1 MNQYPLWKYLLIFG
15 MLALGLVY
23 ALPNLYGESPAVQV
37 MPLRTHLKADAALLK
52 RVEDALAFAQINP
65 EVLTLDATSIKARFT
80 DIDTQG
86 KAKDIL
92 QAKLGEDYMVAL
104 NLQPR
109 SPQWLVKINALP
121 MYLGL
126 DLRGGVHFLLQ
137 VDMKS
142 VLDKALETATSDFRA
157 ALREQNIPYA
167 GVSREGNIL
176 SIRFRDDA
184 TRSKGMSEL
193 KQRFGGMDFN
203 DSDTS
208 SDFRLS
214 AVLKPQEEQAIQ
226 KAAVQQNL
234 TTLRNRVNELGV
246 AEPVIQQQGVDRIVV
261 QLPGMQDTS
270 RAEGILGRTA
280 TLQVRMV
287 EAHLN
292 SDPQVRD
299 YNPEKIEAAKNGM
312 VPAGTELLYSRRDG
326 REEPLLLSKQV
337 VFTGENLTGADASID
352 SESSGSVVSVKLDAK
367 GGIAMKNASREGIKR
382 RMAVVLVEKGVAEVL
397 TAPTIQSE
405 LSNRFQITGMRNTEE
420 ANDLALLMRAGAL
433 AAPME
438 IVEKRTVGPSLGAD
452 NIKRGFDS
460 TKIGFI
466 AISIFMIVYYLMF
479 GGISVL
485 ALGANLLLLVALLSM
500 LQATLT
506 LPGMAA
512 IALTLGM
519 AIDSNVLINERIRE
533 ELRNGVPPQ
542 TAISVGYDNAFA
554 TILDSNITT
563 LIAGIA
569 LFMFGSGPVRGFAVV
584 LCLGIMTSM
593 FSSVLVSRAL
603 VNLIYG
609 RKVRLHKVSIG

>member
-1 MNQYPLWKYLLIFG
+1 MNHYPLWKYLLIFG
-15 MLALGLVY
+15 TLVVGLVY
-23 ALPNLYGESPAVQV
+23 ALPNLYGESPAVQI
-37 MPLRTHLKADAALLK
+37 MPLRSHLKADGALLQ
-52 RVEDALAFAQINP
+52 RVEDALKAAQLST
-65 EVLTLDATSIKARFT
+65 EVLALDASSIKARFS

-86 KAKDIL
+86 RAKDIL
-92 QAKLGEDYMVAL
+92 QAKLGEDYIVAL

-142 VLDKALETATSDFRA
+142 VLDKALDTAVSDFRA
-157 ALREQNIPYA
+157 TLREKNIPYA
-167 GVSREGNIL
+167 GVSREGNSL
-176 SIRFRDDA
+176 SIKFRDA
-184 TRSKGMSEL
+184 ENRSKGLSEL
-193 KQRFGGMDFN
+193 KQNFSGMEYN
-203 DSDTS
+203 DSDRS
-208 SDFRLS
+208 SDFRLT
-214 AVLKPQEEQAIQ
+214 ATLKPQQEQSIQ
-226 KAAVQQNL
+226 QAAVQQNL

-246 AEPVIQQQGVDRIVV
+246 AEPVIQQQGADRIVV
-261 QLPGMQDTS
+261 QLPGMQDTI

-287 EAHLN
+287 EAHQN
-292 SDPQVRD
+292 PDSRD
-299 YNPEKIEAAKNGM
+299 YSPEKIEAAMKGM
-312 VPAGTELLYSRRDG
+312 IPAGTELLYSRRDG
-326 REEPLLLSKQV
+326 REEALLLSKQV

-352 SESSGSVVSVKLDAK
+352 QQGAGSVVSVKLDAK

-382 RMAVVLVEKGVAEVL
+382 RMAVVLIEKGKAEVL

-405 LSNRFQITGMRNTEE
+405 LSNRFQITGMRSTEE

-438 IVEKRTVGPSLGAD
+438 IIEKRTVGPSLGAD

-466 AISIFMIVYYLMF
+466 AISIFMIVYYLAF

-533 ELRNGVPPQ
+533 ELRNGMPPQ
-542 TAISVGYDNAFA
+542 TAIHVGYDNAFS

-563 LIAGIA
+563 LIAGGF
-569 LFMFGSGPVRGFAVV
+569 LFMLGSGPIRGFAVV

-593 FSSVLVSRAL
+593 FSSVMVSRAL
-603 VNLIYG
+603 VNLTYG
-609 RKVRLHKVSIG
+609 RKARLSKVSIG

>member
-1 MNQYPLWKYLLIFG
+1 MNQYPLWKYLLIFVI
-15 MLALGLVY
+15 LVTGLVY
-23 ALPNLYGESPAVQV
+23 TLPNFYGESPAVQV
-37 MPLRTHLKADAALLK
+37 LPLRAHLKSDVALLQ
-52 RVEDALAFAQINP
+52 RVED
-65 EVLTLDATSIKARFT
+65 VLKSAKIVPDNIVQDASSVKARFK

-92 QAKLGEDYMVAL
+92 QSQLGEDYMVAL

-109 SPQWLVKINALP
+109 SPQWLAKLNALP

-126 DLRGGVHFLLQ
+126 DLRGGVHFMLQ
-137 VDMKS
+137 IDMKS
-142 VLDKALETATSDFRA
+142 VFDKALETATSDFRA
-157 ALREQNIPYA
+157 TLREQNIPYS
-167 GVSREGNIL
+167 GVTREGNSL
-176 SIRFRDDA
+176 SVRFRDAA
-184 TRSKGMSEL
+184 TRSKGMDEL
-193 KQRFGGMDFN
+193 KQRFPGMEFN
-203 DSDTS
+203 DSDSS
-208 SDFRLS
+208 SDFRLL
-214 AVLKPQEEQAIQ
+214 ATITPQEEKVIE
-226 KAAVQQNL
+226 KAALQQNL

-246 AEPVIQQQGVDRIVV
+246 AEPVIQQQGSDRIVV
-261 QLPGMQDTS
+261 QLPGMQDTT
-270 RAEGILGRTA
+270 RAEAILGRTA

-292 SDPQVRD
+292 SEVRD
-299 YNPEKIEAAKNGM
+299 YNPEKIQAAKNG
-312 VPAGTELLYSRRDG
+312 VIPPGTELLYSRRDD

-352 SESSGSVVSVKLDAK
+352 SQSSGSVVNVKLDAK

-382 RMAVVLVEKGVAEVL
+382 RMAVVLIEKGKAEVL

-405 LSNRFQITGMRNTEE
+405 LSNRFQITGMRSTQE

-438 IVEKRTVGPSLGAD
+438 IIEKRTVGPSLGAD
-452 NIKRGFDS
+452 NIARGFHS
-460 TKIGFI
+460 TQIGFI

-542 TAISVGYDNAFA
+542 TAISVGYSHAFA

-569 LFMFGSGPVRGFAVV
+569 LFMFGSGAIRGFAVV

-593 FSSVLVSRAL
+593 FSSVLVSRAI

-609 RKVRLHKVSIG
+609 RKARLAKVSIG

>member
-1 MNQYPLWKYLLIFG
+1 MNHYPLWKYLLIFG
-15 MLALGLVY
+15 TLVLGLVY

-37 MPLRTHLKADAALLK
+37 MPVRTHLKADAALLK
-52 RVEDALAFAQINP
+52 RVEEALASAQISA
-65 EVLTLDATSIKARFT
+65 EVLALDATSVKARFS

-86 KAKDIL
+86 KAKDVL
-92 QAKLGEDYMVAL
+92 QAKLGEEYMVAL
-104 NLQPR
+104 NLLPR

-167 GVSREGNIL
+167 GVTREGNML
-176 SIRFRDDA
+176 SIRFRDADN
-184 TRSKGMSEL
+184 RNKGMSEL
-193 KQRFGGMDFN
+193 KQRFGGMEFN

-208 SDFRLS
+208 SDFRLT
-214 AVLKPQEEQAIQ
+214 ATLKPQEEQAIQ

-246 AEPVIQQQGVDRIVV
+246 AEPVIQQQGADRIVV
-261 QLPGMQDTS
+261 QLPGMQDTT

-292 SDPQVRD
+292 SDSRD
-299 YNPEKIEAAKNGM
+299 YSPEKIEAARNGM

-352 SESSGSVVSVKLDAK
+352 SENSGSVVSVKLDAK

-438 IVEKRTVGPSLGAD
+438 IIEKRTVGPSLGAD
-452 NIKRGFDS
+452 NIARGFDS

-466 AISIFMIVYYLMF
+466 AVSVFMIVYYLIF
-479 GGISVL
+479 GGISVF

-506 LPGMAA
+506 LPGMAG

-569 LFMFGSGPVRGFAVV
+569 LFMFGSGPIRGFAVV
-584 LCLGIMTSM
+584 LCLGIVTSM

-609 RKVRLHKVSIG
+609 RKVRLNKVSIG

>member
-1 MNQYPLWKYLLIFG
+1 MNHYPLWKYLLIFG
-15 MLALGLVY
+15 TLAMGLVY
-23 ALPNLYGESPAVQV
+23 ALPNFYGESPAVQV
-37 MPLRTHLKADAALLK
+37 MPLRTQLKADGALLK
-52 RVEDALAFAQINP
+52 RVEDALKAAKITP
-65 EVLTLDATSIKARFT
+65 EVLTLDATSIKARFA

-86 KAKDIL
+86 RAKDIL
-92 QAKLGEDYMVAL
+92 QTQLGEDYVVAL

-126 DLRGGVHFLLQ
+126 DLRGGVHFMLQ

-157 ALREQNIPYA
+157 TLREQNVPYA
-167 GVSREGNIL
+167 GVSREGNSL
-176 SIRFRDDA
+176 SVKFRDA
-184 TRSKGMSEL
+184 ETRSKGLSEL
-193 KQRFGGMDFN
+193 KQHYNGMEFN
-203 DSDTS
+203 DSDNS
-208 SDFRLS
+208 SDFRLT
-214 AVLKPQEEQAIQ
+214 AALKPQEEQSIQ

-246 AEPVIQQQGVDRIVV
+246 AEPVIQQQGFDRIVV
-261 QLPGMQDTS
+261 QLPGMQDTT
-270 RAEGILGRTA
+270 RAEAILGRTA

-292 SDPQVRD
+292 ADSRD
-299 YNPEKIEAAKNGM
+299 YSPEKIEAAKRG
-312 VPAGTELLYSRRDG
+312 VIPAGTELLYSSREG
-326 REEPLLLSKQV
+326 REPEPLLLSKQV

-352 SESSGSVVSVKLDAK
+352 QQGSGSVVSVKLDAK

-382 RMAVVLVEKGVAEVL
+382 RMAVVLIEKGKAEVL

-438 IVEKRTVGPSLGAD
+438 IIEKRTVGPSLGAD
-452 NIKRGFDS
+452 NIARGFHS
-460 TKIGFI
+460 TQIGFV

-479 GGISVL
+479 GGISVF

-506 LPGMAA
+506 LPGMAG

-542 TAISVGYDNAFA
+542 TAIHVGYQHAFS

-569 LFMFGSGPVRGFAVV
+569 LFMFGSGPIRGFAVV

-593 FSSVLVSRAL
+593 FSSVLVSRAM

-609 RKVRLHKVSIG
+609 RKARLSKVSIG

>member
-1 MNQYPLWKYLLIFG
+1 MNHYPLWKYLLIFG
-15 MLALGLVY
+15 TLVLGLVY

-37 MPLRTHLKADAALLK
+37 MPVRTHLKADAALLK
-52 RVEDALAFAQINP
+52 RVEEALATAQISA
-65 EVLTLDATSIKARFT
+65 EVLALDATSVKARFS

-86 KAKDIL
+86 KAKDVL

-104 NLQPR
+104 NLLPR

-167 GVSREGNIL
+167 GVTREGNML
-176 SIRFRDDA
+176 SIRFRDADN
-184 TRSKGMSEL
+184 RSKGMSEL
-193 KQRFGGMDFN
+193 KQRFGGMEFN

-208 SDFRLS
+208 SDFRLT
-214 AVLKPQEEQAIQ
+214 ATLKPQEEQAIQ

-246 AEPVIQQQGVDRIVV
+246 AEPVIQQQGADRIVV
-261 QLPGMQDTS
+261 QLPGMQDTT

-292 SDPQVRD
+292 SDSRD
-299 YNPEKIEAAKNGM
+299 YSPEKIEAARNGM

-326 REEPLLLSKQV
+326 REEPLLLSRQV

-352 SESSGSVVSVKLDAK
+352 SENSGSVVSVKLDAK

-452 NIKRGFDS
+452 NIARGFDS

-466 AISIFMIVYYLMF
+466 AVSVFMIVYYLIF
-479 GGISVL
+479 GGISVF

-506 LPGMAA
+506 LPGMAG

-569 LFMFGSGPVRGFAVV
+569 LFMFGSGPIRGFAVV
-584 LCLGIMTSM
+584 LCLGIVTSM

-609 RKVRLHKVSIG
+609 RKARLSKVSIG

>member
-1 MNQYPLWKYLLIFG
+1 MNHYPLWKYLLIFG
-15 MLALGLVY
+15 TLVVGLVY
-23 ALPNLYGESPAVQV
+23 TLPNFYGESPAVQI
-37 MPLRTHLKADAALLK
+37 MPLRSHLKADGALLQ
-52 RVEDALAFAQINP
+52 RVEDALKAAQLST
-65 EVLTLDATSIKARFT
+65 EVLALDATSIKARFS

-86 KAKDIL
+86 RAKDIL
-92 QAKLGEDYMVAL
+92 QAQLGEDYMVAL

-142 VLDKALETATSDFRA
+142 VLDKALDTAVSDFRA
-157 ALREQNIPYA
+157 TLREKNIPYA
-167 GVSREGNIL
+167 GVGREGNSLNIK
-176 SIRFRDDA
+176 FRDA
-184 TRSKGMSEL
+184 ENRSKGLSEL
-193 KQRFGGMDFN
+193 KQSFAGMEYN
-203 DSDTS
+203 DSDRS
-208 SDFRLS
+208 GDFRLT
-214 AVLKPQEEQAIQ
+214 ATLKPQEEQSIQ

-246 AEPVIQQQGVDRIVV
+246 AEPVIQQQGADRIVV
-261 QLPGMQDTS
+261 QLPGMQDTI

-287 EAHLN
+287 EAHLS
-292 SDPQVRD
+292 SDSRD
-299 YNPEKIEAAKNGM
+299 YSPEKIEAARNGM

-352 SESSGSVVSVKLDAK
+352 QQGSGSVVSVKLDAK

-382 RMAVVLVEKGVAEVL
+382 RMAVVLIEKGKAEVL

-438 IVEKRTVGPSLGAD
+438 IIEKRTVGPSLGAD
-452 NIKRGFDS
+452 NIARGFHS
-460 TKIGFI
+460 TQIGFI
-466 AISIFMIVYYLMF
+466 AVAIFMIVYYMMF

-533 ELRNGVPPQ
+533 ELRNGMPPQ
-542 TAISVGYDNAFA
+542 TAIHAGYDSAFS

-563 LIAGIA
+563 LIAGGF
-569 LFMFGSGPVRGFAVV
+569 LFLLGSGPIRGFAVV
-584 LCLGIMTSM
+584 LCLGILTSM

-609 RKVRLHKVSIG
+609 RRARLSKVSIG

>member
-1 MNQYPLWKYLLIFG
+1 
-15 MLALGLVY
+15 
-23 ALPNLYGESPAVQV
+23 S
-37 MPLRTHLKADAALLK
+37 
-52 RVEDALAFAQINP
+52 
-65 EVLTLDATSIKARFT
+65 SIKVRLA
-80 DIDTQG
+80 DIDTQS
-86 KAKDIL
+86 KTKDVL
-92 QAKLGEDYMVAL
+92 QAQLGEDYMVAL

-109 SPQWLVKINALP
+109 SPQWLASMNALP

-137 VDMKS
+137 IDMKS
-142 VLDKALETATSDFRA
+142 VLDKTLDTSVSEFRA
-157 ALREQNIPYA
+157 TLREQNIPYA
-167 GVSREGNIL
+167 GVTREGNSL
-176 SIRFRDDA
+176 SVRFRDDA
-184 TRSKGMSEL
+184 TRGKGMAEL
-193 KQRFGGMDFN
+193 KQRFAGMEFN
-203 DSDTS
+203 DKDS
-208 SDFRLS
+208 SADFRLL
-214 AVLKPQEEQAIQ
+214 ATLKPQEEQVIQ
-226 KAAVQQNL
+226 KAALQQNL

-246 AEPVIQQQGVDRIVV
+246 AEPVIQQQGFDRIVV
-261 QLPGMQDTS
+261 QLPGMQDTT
-270 RAEGILGRTA
+270 RAEAILGRTA

-287 EAHLN
+287 EAHEN
-292 SDPQVRD
+292 PDSRD
-299 YNPEKIEAAKNGM
+299 YSPEKIQAAKNGM
-312 VPAGTELLYSRRDG
+312 IPAGTELLYSRRDG
-326 REEPLLLSKQV
+326 REEALLLSKQV

-352 SESSGSVVSVKLDAK
+352 QQNSGSVVSVKLDVK

-382 RMAVVLVEKGVAEVL
+382 RMAVVLIEKGKAEIL

-438 IVEKRTVGPSLGAD
+438 IIEKRTVGPSLGAD

-466 AISIFMIVYYLMF
+466 AVAIFMIIYYLVF

-506 LPGMAA
+506 LPGMAG

-542 TAISVGYDNAFA
+542 TAIHVGYDNAFA

-569 LFMFGSGPVRGFAVV
+569 LFMFGSGPIRGFAVV

-593 FSSVLVSRAL
+593 FSSVLVSRAM
-603 VNLIYG
+603 VNLVYG
-609 RKVRLHKVSIG
+609 RKVRLSKVLIG

>member
-1 MNQYPLWKYLLIFG
+1 MNHYPLWKYLLIFG
-15 MLALGLVY
+15 ALALGLVY

-37 MPLRTHLKADAALLK
+37 MPLRSHLKADGALLK
-52 RVEDALAFAQINP
+52 RVEDALKNAQIST
-65 EVLTLDATSIKARFT
+65 EVLALDATSIKARFS

-92 QAKLGEDYMVAL
+92 QAQLGEDYVVAL

-109 SPQWLVKINALP
+109 SPQWLAKMNALP

-126 DLRGGVHFLLQ
+126 DLRGGVHFMLQ

-142 VLDKALETATSDFRA
+142 VLDKALDTAISDFRA
-157 ALREQNIPYA
+157 TLREQNIPYS
-167 GVSREGNIL
+167 GVSREGNNL
-176 SIRFRDDA
+176 SIKFRDA
-184 TRSKGMSEL
+184 ETRGKGMSEL
-193 KQRFGGMDFN
+193 KQHFAGMEFN
-203 DSDTS
+203 DSDAGS
-208 SDFRLS
+208 EFRLL
-214 AVLKPQEEQAIQ
+214 ATLKPQEEQSIQ

-246 AEPVIQQQGVDRIVV
+246 AEPVIMQQGFDRIVV
-261 QLPGMQDTS
+261 QLPGMQDTT

-292 SDPQVRD
+292 ADSRD
-299 YNPEKIEAAKNGM
+299 YSPEKIEAARNGM

-326 REEPLLLSKQV
+326 REEPLLISRQV

-352 SESSGSVVSVKLDAK
+352 QQSSGSVVSVKLDAK

-382 RMAVVLVEKGVAEVL
+382 RMAVVLIEKGKAEVL

-438 IVEKRTVGPSLGAD
+438 IIEKRTVGPSLGAD
-452 NIKRGFDS
+452 NIARGFHS
-460 TKIGFI
+460 TQIGFI
-466 AISIFMIVYYLMF
+466 AIAIFMIVYYMMF

-506 LPGMAA
+506 LPGMAG

-542 TAISVGYDNAFA
+542 TAIHVGYDNAFA

-569 LFMFGSGPVRGFAVV
+569 LFMFGSGPIRGFAVV

-593 FSSVLVSRAL
+593 FSSVLVSRAM

-609 RKVRLHKVSIG
+609 RKARLNKVSIG

>member
-1 MNQYPLWKYLLIFG
+1 MNHYPLWKYLLIFG
-15 MLALGLVY
+15 MLVLGLVFS
-23 ALPNLYGESPAVQV
+23 LPNFYGESPAVQV

-52 RVEDALAFAQINP
+52 RVEDALASAQITA
-65 EVLTLDATSIKARFT
+65 EVLALDATSIKARFS

-92 QAKLGEDYMVAL
+92 QAKLGADYVVAL

-142 VLDKALETATSDFRA
+142 VLDKALETAISDFRST
-157 ALREQNIPYA
+157 LREQNTPYS
-167 GVSREGNIL
+167 GVSREGNSL
-176 SIRFRDDA
+176 SIRFRDA
-184 TRSKGMSEL
+184 ETRSKGMDEL
-193 KQRFGGMDFN
+193 KQRFGGMEYN
-203 DSDTS
+203 DSDSS
-208 SDFRLS
+208 SDFRLT
-214 AVLKPQEEQAIQ
+214 ATLKPQEEQVIQ

-246 AEPVIQQQGVDRIVV
+246 AEPVIMQQGFDRIVV
-261 QLPGMQDTS
+261 QLPGMQDTT

-292 SDPQVRD
+292 SDSRD

-352 SESSGSVVSVKLDAK
+352 AESSGSVVSVKLDTK

-438 IVEKRTVGPSLGAD
+438 IIEKRTVGPSLGAD

-479 GGISVL
+479 GGISVF

-542 TAISVGYDNAFA
+542 TAIHVGYDHAFA

-569 LFMFGSGPVRGFAVV
+569 LFMFGSGPIRGFAVV

-609 RKVRLHKVSIG
+609 RKARLSKVSIG

>member
-1 MNQYPLWKYLLIFG
+1 MNHYPLWKYLLVFG
-15 MLALGLVY
+15 AILMGMVY

-37 MPLRTHLKADAALLK
+37 VPSRATLKADAALLK
-52 RVEDALAFAQINP
+52 RVEDALKTAKIDT
-65 EVLTLDATSIKARFT
+65 EVMALDVTSIKVRFA

-92 QAKLGEDYMVAL
+92 QAQLGEDYAVSL

-109 SPQWLVKINALP
+109 SPQWLTSLKALP

-126 DLRGGVHFLLQ
+126 DLRGGVHFMLQ

-142 VLDKALETATSDFRA
+142 VLDKALETAVSDFRLT
-157 ALREQNIPYA
+157 LREKNIAYS
-167 GVSREGNIL
+167 GVSREGNSL
-176 SIRFRDDA
+176 TIRFRDEA
-184 TRSKGMSEL
+184 TRSKGMAEL
-193 KQRFGGMDFN
+193 QSRFKGVEFN
-203 DSDTS
+203 DSDKGS
-208 SDFRLS
+208 EFRLT
-214 AVLKPQEEQAIQ
+214 AIFTPKEVQVLQQA
-226 KAAVQQNL
+226 ALQQNL

-246 AEPVIQQQGVDRIVV
+246 AEPVIQQQGADRIVV
-261 QLPGMQDTS
+261 QLPGMQDTTQ
-270 RAEGILGRTA
+270 AERVLGRTA
-280 TLQVRMV
+280 TLQIRMV
-287 EAHLN
+287 EAHT
-292 SDPQVRD
+292 SQESRD
-299 YNPEKIEAAKNGM
+299 FNPEKIEAAKKGI
-312 VPAGTELLYSRRDG
+312 VPAGTELLYSNRDG
-326 REEPLLLSKQV
+326 REPEALLISRQV

-352 SESSGSVVSVKLDAK
+352 QQNSGSVVSVKLDAK

-382 RMAVVLVEKGVAEVL
+382 RMAVILIDKGRPEVL

-420 ANDLALLMRAGAL
+420 ANELALLMRAGAL

-438 IVEKRTVGPSLGAD
+438 IIEKRTVGPSLGAE

-466 AISIFMIVYYLMF
+466 AISIFMIVYYRMF
-479 GGISVL
+479 GGFSVL

-542 TAISVGYDNAFA
+542 TAIHVGYKNAFA
-554 TILDSNITT
+554 TIVDSNITT

-569 LFMFGSGPVRGFAVV
+569 LFIFGTGPIRGFAVV

-593 FSSVLVSRAL
+593 FSSVVISRAL
-603 VNLIYG
+603 VNLFYG
-609 RKVRLHKVSIG
+609 RKARLNNVSIG

>member
-1 MNQYPLWKYLLIFG
+1 MNHYPLWKYLLIFG
-15 MLALGLVY
+15 LLAVGLVY
-23 ALPNLYGESPAVQV
+23 TLPNFYGESPAVQV
-37 MPLRTHLKADAALLK
+37 MPLRSHLKADPALLK
-52 RVEDALAFAQINP
+52 RVEEVLNAAQIKAD
-65 EVLTLDATSIKARFT
+65 VLTLDASSIKARFA
-80 DIDTQG
+80 DVDAQG
-86 KAKDIL
+86 KAKDVL
-92 QAKLGEDYMVAL
+92 QTKLGEDYMVAL
-104 NLQPR
+104 NLLPL
-109 SPQWLVKINALP
+109 SPQWLGKLNALP

-126 DLRGGVHFLLQ
+126 DLRGGVHFMLQ
-137 VDMKS
+137 VDMKH
-142 VLDKALETATSDFRA
+142 VLDKSLETAISDFRA
-157 ALREQNIPYA
+157 TLREQNVPYS
-167 GVSREGNIL
+167 GVTREGNSL
-176 SIRFRDDA
+176 SIRFRDAA
-184 TRSKGMSEL
+184 TRGKGLEEL
-193 KQRFGGMDFN
+193 KSRFGGMDFN
-203 DSDTS
+203 DSDS
-208 SDFRLS
+208 SSEFRLV
-214 AVLKPQEEQAIQ
+214 ATIKPQEELVIQ

-261 QLPGMQDTS
+261 QLPGMQDTK

-287 EAHLN
+287 DAHLQ
-292 SDPQVRD
+292 SEARD
-299 YNPEKIEAAKNGM
+299 YSPEKIEAAKNGII
-312 VPAGTELLYSRRDG
+312 PAGTELFYARRDG

-352 SESSGSVVSVKLDAK
+352 QQNSGSVVSVKLDAK
-367 GGIAMKNASREGIKR
+367 GGIAMKNATREGVKR
-382 RMAVVLVEKGVAEVL
+382 RMAVVLIEKGVAEIL

-466 AISIFMIVYYLMF
+466 AISIFMIVYYLIF

-485 ALGANLLLLVALLSM
+485 ALAANLLLLVALLSM

-506 LPGMAA
+506 LPGMAG

-542 TAISVGYDNAFA
+542 TAISVGYEHAFS

-563 LIAGIA
+563 LIVGAF
-569 LFMFGSGPVRGFAVV
+569 LFMFGTGPIRGFAVV

-593 FSSVLVSRAL
+593 FSSVLVSRAI
-603 VNLIYG
+603 VNLTYG
-609 RKVRLHKVSIG
+609 RKARLSKVSIG

>member
-1 MNQYPLWKYLLIFG
+1 MNHYPLWKYLLIAG
-15 MLALGLVY
+15 TLILGLVY
-23 ALPNLYGESPAVQV
+23 ALPNFYGEAPAVQV
-37 MPLRTHLKADAALLK
+37 MPLRTQLKVDAALLQ
-52 RVEDALAFAQINP
+52 RVDDALKGAQITP
-65 EVLTLDATSIKARFT
+65 EILSMDSGSIKARFK

-92 QAKLGEDYMVAL
+92 QAQLGEDYVVAL

-109 SPQWLVKINALP
+109 SPQWLLKMNALP

-126 DLRGGVHFLLQ
+126 DLRGGVHFMLQ
-137 VDMKS
+137 VDMKH
-142 VLDKALETATSDFRA
+142 VLDKALDTAVSDYRLT
-157 ALREQNIPYA
+157 LREQNIPYS
-167 GVSREGNIL
+167 GVSRDSTSL
-176 SIRFRDDA
+176 TVKFRDA
-184 TRSKGMSEL
+184 ETRSKGMNEL
-193 KQRFGGMDFN
+193 KSHFGGMDFN
-203 DSDTS
+203 DSDSS
-208 SDFRLS
+208 SDFKLL
-214 AVLKPQEEQAIQ
+214 VTFKPQEELAIQ

-246 AEPVIQQQGVDRIVV
+246 AEPVIQQQGADRIVV
-261 QLPGMQDTS
+261 QLPGMQDTT
-270 RAEGILGRTA
+270 RAEAILGRTA

-292 SDPQVRD
+292 AEACD
-299 YNPEKIEAAKNGM
+299 YNPEKIEAAKRGLI
-312 VPAGTELLYSRRDG
+312 PAGTELLYSRRDG

-352 SESSGSVVSVKLDAK
+352 PQNSGSVVSVKLDSK
-367 GGIAMKNASREGIKR
+367 GGIAMKNATREGVKR
-382 RMAVVLVEKGVAEVL
+382 RMAVVLIEKGVAEIL

-405 LSNRFQITGMRNTEE
+405 LSNRFQITGMRSTEE

-438 IVEKRTVGPSLGAD
+438 IVEKRTVGPSLGAE
-452 NIKRGFDS
+452 NIARGFHS
-460 TKIGFI
+460 TQIGFTAI
-466 AISIFMIVYYLMF
+466 AIFMIVYYMMF

-485 ALGANLLLLVALLSM
+485 ALGANLLLLVAMLSM

-506 LPGMAA
+506 LPGMAG

-542 TAISVGYDNAFA
+542 TAISVGYEHAFS

-563 LIAGIA
+563 LIAGA
-569 LFMFGSGPVRGFAVV
+569 FLFMFGTGPIRGFAVV
-584 LCLGIMTSM
+584 LCLGILTSM

-609 RKVRLHKVSIG
+609 RKVRLNKVSIG

>member
-1 MNQYPLWKYLLIFG
+1 MNHYPLWKYLLIFG
-15 MLALGLVY
+15 AILIGMVY
-23 ALPNLYGESPAVQV
+23 TLPNFYGESPAVQV
-37 MPLRTHLKADAALLK
+37 MPARPTLKADGALLK
-52 RVEDALAFAQINP
+52 RVEEALKTAKIETELMA
-65 EVLTLDATSIKARFT
+65 LDAGSIKVRFS

-92 QAKLGEDYMVAL
+92 QAQLGEDYAVSL
-104 NLQPR
+104 NLHPR
-109 SPQWLVKINALP
+109 SPQWLSKLNALP

-126 DLRGGVHFLLQ
+126 DLRGGVHFMLQ

-142 VLDKALETATSDFRA
+142 VLDKAVETAISDFRLT
-157 ALREQNIPYA
+157 LREKNIPYS
-167 GVSREGNIL
+167 GVSREGNSL
-176 SIRFRDDA
+176 NIRFRDEA

-193 KQRFGGMDFN
+193 QLSFRGMEFN
-203 DSDTS
+203 DSDKS
-208 SDFRLS
+208 SDFRLT
-214 AVLKPQEEQAIQ
+214 AVFKLQEIQVLQ
-226 KAAVQQNL
+226 KAALQQNL

-246 AEPVIQQQGVDRIVV
+246 AEPVIQQQGADRIVV
-261 QLPGMQDTS
+261 QLPGMQDTTQ
-270 RAEGILGRTA
+270 AERVLGRTA
-280 TLQVRMV
+280 TLQIRMV
-287 EAHLN
+287 EAHL
-292 SDPQVRD
+292 SPESRD
-299 YNPEKIEAAKNGM
+299 FSPEKIEAARKG
-312 VPAGTELLYSRRDG
+312 VIPSGTELLYSNREG
-326 REEPLLLSKQV
+326 REPEPLLISKQI

-352 SESSGSVVSVKLDAK
+352 QQNSGSVVSVKLDAK
-367 GGIAMKNASREGIKR
+367 GGIAMKNASRDGIKR
-382 RMAVVLVEKGVAEVL
+382 RMAVILIDKGRPEVL

-420 ANDLALLMRAGAL
+420 ANELALLMRAGAL

-438 IVEKRTVGPSLGAD
+438 IIEKRTVGPSLGAE
-452 NIKRGFDS
+452 NIARGFHS
-460 TKIGFI
+460 TQIGFVAI
-466 AISIFMIVYYLMF
+466 AVFMVVYYLMF
-479 GGISVL
+479 GGFSIV

-542 TAISVGYDNAFA
+542 TAIHVGYQNAFA

-569 LFMFGSGPVRGFAVV
+569 LFIFGTGPIRGFAVV

-593 FSSVLVSRAL
+593 FSSVMVSRAL
-603 VNLIYG
+603 VNLVYG
-609 RKVRLHKVSIG
+609 RKTRLNKVSIG

>member
-1 MNQYPLWKYLLIFG
+1 MNHYPLWKYLLIFG
-15 MLALGLVY
+15 ALIVGLVY
-23 ALPNLYGESPAVQV
+23 ALPNLYGESPALQI
-37 MPLRTHLKADAALLK
+37 MPVRAHLKVDAALLK
-52 RVEDALAFAQINP
+52 RVEIALNAAQISP
-65 EVLTLDATSIKARFT
+65 EVLAQDATGIKARFG
-80 DIDTQG
+80 DIDTQA

-92 QAKLGEDYMVAL
+92 QAQLGDDYVVAL

-109 SPQWLVKINALP
+109 SPQWLVSINALP

-126 DLRGGVHFLLQ
+126 DLRGGVYFLLQ

-142 VLDKALETATSDFRA
+142 VLDKSLDASVSEFRSS
-157 ALREQNIPYA
+157 LREQNIPYS
-167 GVSREGNIL
+167 GVTREGNNL
-176 SIRFRDDA
+176 SVKFRDAA
-184 TRSKGMSEL
+184 TRSKGLAEL
-193 KQRFGGMDFN
+193 KQRFGGMEYNDN
-203 DSDTS
+203 DSS
-208 SDFRLS
+208 SDFRLI
-214 AVLKPQEEQAIQ
+214 ATIKLQEEQNIQ

-261 QLPGMQDTS
+261 QLPGMQDPI
-270 RAEGILGRTA
+270 RARGILGRTA

-287 EAHLN
+287 DAHL
-292 SDPQVRD
+292 SPDSRD
-299 YNPEKIEAAKNGM
+299 YNPEKIAAAENGII
-312 VPAGTELLYSRRDG
+312 PAGTELLYSRRDG
-326 REEPLLLSKQV
+326 REEALLLSKQV

-352 SESSGSVVSVKLDAK
+352 SQNAGSVVSVTLDAK
-367 GGIAMKNASREGIKR
+367 GGLAMKNASREGIKR
-382 RMAVVLVEKGVAEVL
+382 RMAVVLIEKGKAEVL

-405 LSNRFQITGMRNTEE
+405 LSNRFQITGMRNTQE

-438 IVEKRTVGPSLGAD
+438 IVEERTVGPSLGAD
-452 NIKRGFDS
+452 NIARGFQS
-460 TKIGFI
+460 TYIGFI
-466 AISIFMIVYYLMF
+466 AIAIFMIAYYMMF

-542 TAISVGYDNAFA
+542 TAIHVGYDNAFA

-569 LFMFGSGPVRGFAVV
+569 LFMFGSGPIRGFAVV

-593 FSSVLVSRAL
+593 FSSVLVSRAM

-609 RKVRLHKVSIG
+609 RKARLTKVSIG

>member
-1 MNQYPLWKYLLIFG
+1 MNHYPLWKYLLIFG
-15 MLALGLVY
+15 ALLVGLVY
-23 ALPNLYGESPAVQV
+23 TLPNFYGESPAVQI
-37 MPLRTHLKADAALLK
+37 MPVRAHLKADQALLK
-52 RVEDALAFAQINP
+52 KVEQSLSTAKISTDII
-65 EVLTLDATSIKARFT
+65 ELDNTSIKVRFA

-86 KAKDIL
+86 KAKDLL
-92 QAKLGEDYMVAL
+92 QAQLGDDYAVAL
-104 NLQPR
+104 NLLPR
-109 SPQWLVKINALP
+109 SPLWLSKLKALP

-142 VLDKALETATSDFRA
+142 VLDKALDAAVSEFRS
-157 ALREQNIPYA
+157 ALREKNVPYS
-167 GVSREGNIL
+167 GVTREGNLL
-176 SIRFRDDA
+176 SIKFRDDA
-184 TRSKGMSEL
+184 TRSQGLAEL
-193 KQRFGGMDFN
+193 KQRFDGMEFKN
-203 DSDTS
+203 SDTNS
-208 SDFRLS
+208 EFRLN
-214 AVLKPQEEQAIQ
+214 AKLKPQEEQIIQ

-246 AEPVIQQQGVDRIVV
+246 AEPVIQQQGSDRIVV
-261 QLPGMQDTS
+261 QLPGMQDTTQ
-270 RAEGILGRTA
+270 AERILGRTA

-287 EAHLN
+287 EAHMN
-292 SDPQVRD
+292 PDSRD
-299 YNPEKIEAAKNGM
+299 YNPEKIEAAKNGLI
-312 VPAGTELLYSRRDG
+312 PAGTELLYSNRDG
-326 REEPLLLSKQV
+326 REEALLLSRQV

-352 SESSGSVVSVKLDAK
+352 QQNSGSVVSIKLDSK
-367 GGIAMKNASREGIKR
+367 GGFAMKNASREGIKR
-382 RMAVVLVEKGVAEVL
+382 RMAVVLIDKGKPEVL

-405 LSNRFQITGMRNTEE
+405 LSNRFQITGMRSTEE
-420 ANDLALLMRAGAL
+420 ANELALLMRAGAL

-438 IVEKRTVGPSLGAD
+438 IIEKRTVGPSLGAD
-452 NIKRGFDS
+452 NIARGFHS
-460 TKIGFI
+460 TQIGFVAI
-466 AISIFMIVYYLMF
+466 AIFMTLYYLMF

-485 ALGANLLLLVALLSM
+485 ALAANLLLLVALLSM

-542 TAISVGYDNAFA
+542 TAIHVGYEHAFA

-569 LFMFGSGPVRGFAVV
+569 LFMFGSGPIRGFAVV

-609 RKVRLHKVSIG
+609 RKARLSKVSIG

>member
-1 MNQYPLWKYLLIFG
+1 MNHYPLWKYLLIFG
-15 MLALGLVY
+15 TLVIGMVY
-23 ALPNLYGESPAVQV
+23 SLPNLYGESPALQI
-37 MPLRTHLKADAALLK
+37 MPVRSHLKVDAALLK
-52 RVEDALAFAQINP
+52 RVELALNAAQISP
-65 EVLTLDATSIKARFT
+65 EVLAQDATSIKARFA
-80 DIDTQG
+80 DIDTQA

-92 QAKLGEDYMVAL
+92 QTQLGEDYVVAL

-109 SPQWLVKINALP
+109 SPQWLVSINALP

-142 VLDKALETATSDFRA
+142 VLDKTLEASVGEFRSS
-157 ALREQNIPYA
+157 LREQNIPYS
-167 GVSREGNIL
+167 GVTREGNSL
-176 SIRFRDDA
+176 SVKFRDAA
-184 TRSKGMSEL
+184 TRSKGLAEL
-193 KQRFGGMDFN
+193 KQRYGGMEFN
-203 DSDTS
+203 DSDSS
-208 SDFRLS
+208 SDFRLI
-214 AVLKPQEEQAIQ
+214 ATIKLQEEQNIQ

-246 AEPVIQQQGVDRIVV
+246 AEPVIQQQGADRIVV
-261 QLPGMQDTS
+261 QLPGMQDPI
-270 RAEGILGRTA
+270 RARGILGRTA

-287 EAHLN
+287 EAHLS
-292 SDPQVRD
+292 SDSRD
-299 YNPEKIEAAKNGM
+299 YNPEKIAAAENGLI
-312 VPAGTELLYSRRDG
+312 PAGTELLYSRRDG
-326 REEPLLLSKQV
+326 REEALLLSKQV

-352 SESSGSVVSVKLDAK
+352 TQNGGSVVSVKLDAK
-367 GGIAMKNASREGIKR
+367 GGTAMKIASREGIKR
-382 RMAVVLVEKGVAEVL
+382 RMAVVLIEKGKAEVL

-405 LSNRFQITGMRNTEE
+405 LSNRFQITGMRNTQD

-438 IVEKRTVGPSLGAD
+438 IIEERTVGPSLGAD
-452 NIKRGFDS
+452 NIARGFDS

-466 AISIFMIVYYLMF
+466 AIAIFMIAYYMMF

-542 TAISVGYDNAFA
+542 TAIHLGYENAWA

-569 LFMFGSGPVRGFAVV
+569 LFMFGSGPIRGFAVV

-593 FSSVLVSRAL
+593 FSSVLVSRAM

-609 RKVRLHKVSIG
+609 RKARLSKVSIG

>member
-1 MNQYPLWKYLLIFG
+1 MNHYPLWKYLLIFG
-15 MLALGLVY
+15 ALVLGFVY
-23 ALPNLYGESPAVQV
+23 ALPNLYGESPAVQI
-37 MPLRTHLKADAALLK
+37 MPVRAHLKVDAALLK
-52 RVEDALAFAQINP
+52 RVELALNAAQINP
-65 EVLTLDATSIKARFT
+65 EVLAQDATGIKARFA
-80 DIDTQG
+80 DIDTQA

-92 QAKLGEDYMVAL
+92 QAQLGEDYVVAL

-109 SPQWLVKINALP
+109 SPQWLISINALP

-142 VLDKALETATSDFRA
+142 VLDKTLDASVGEFRST
-157 ALREQNIPYA
+157 LREQNIPYS
-167 GVSREGNIL
+167 GVTREGNNL
-176 SIRFRDDA
+176 SVKFRDAA
-184 TRSKGMSEL
+184 TRSKGLAEL
-193 KQRFGGMDFN
+193 KQRFGGMEYNDN
-203 DSDTS
+203 DSS
-208 SDFRLS
+208 SDFRLI
-214 AVLKPQEEQAIQ
+214 ATIKPQEEQSIQ

-246 AEPVIQQQGVDRIVV
+246 AEPVIQQQGADRIVV
-261 QLPGMQDTS
+261 QLPGMQDPV
-270 RAEGILGRTA
+270 RARGILGRTA

-287 EAHLN
+287 EAHL
-292 SDPQVRD
+292 SPDSRD
-299 YNPEKIEAAKNGM
+299 YNPEKIAAAEKGM
-312 VPAGTELLYSRRDG
+312 IPAGTELLYSRRDG
-326 REEPLLLSKQV
+326 REEALLLSKQV

-352 SESSGSVVSVKLDAK
+352 TQNAGSVVSVKLDAK
-367 GGIAMKNASREGIKR
+367 GGLAMKNASREGIKR
-382 RMAVVLVEKGVAEVL
+382 RMAVVLIEKGKAEVL

-405 LSNRFQITGMRNTEE
+405 LSNRFQITGMRNTQE

-438 IVEKRTVGPSLGAD
+438 IIEERTVGPSLGAD
-452 NIKRGFDS
+452 NIARGFQS
-460 TKIGFI
+460 TQIGFI
-466 AISIFMIVYYLMF
+466 AIAIFMIAYYMMF

-542 TAISVGYDNAFA
+542 TAIHIGYDNAFS

-569 LFMFGSGPVRGFAVV
+569 LFMFGSGPIRGFAVV

-593 FSSVLVSRAL
+593 FSSVLVSRSL

-609 RKVRLHKVSIG
+609 RKARLTKVSIG

>member
-1 MNQYPLWKYLLIFG
+1 MNHYPLWKYLLIFG
-15 MLALGLVY
+15 TLVMGLVY
-23 ALPNLYGESPAVQV
+23 ALPNFYGESPAVQV
-37 MPLRTHLKADAALLK
+37 MPLRTQLKADGALLK
-52 RVEDALAFAQINP
+52 RVEDALKAAKISP
-65 EVLTLDATSIKARFT
+65 EVLTLDATSIKARFS

-86 KAKDIL
+86 RAKDIL
-92 QAKLGEDYMVAL
+92 QAQLGEDYVVAL

-109 SPQWLVKINALP
+109 SPQWLVRINALP

-126 DLRGGVHFLLQ
+126 DLRGGVHFMLQ

-142 VLDKALETATSDFRA
+142 VLDKALDTAISDFRA
-157 ALREQNIPYA
+157 TLREQNVPYA
-167 GVSREGNIL
+167 GVSREGNSL
-176 SIRFRDDA
+176 SVKFRDA
-184 TRSKGMSEL
+184 ETRSKGLSEL
-193 KQRFGGMDFN
+193 KQHYNGMEFN
-203 DSDTS
+203 DSDSS
-208 SDFRLS
+208 SDFRLT
-214 AVLKPQEEQAIQ
+214 AALKPQEEQSIQ

-246 AEPVIQQQGVDRIVV
+246 AEPVIQQQGFDRIVV
-261 QLPGMQDTS
+261 QLPGMQDTT
-270 RAEGILGRTA
+270 RAEAILGRTA

-292 SDPQVRD
+292 SESRD
-299 YNPEKIEAAKNGM
+299 YSPDKIEAAKRG
-312 VPAGTELLYSRRDG
+312 VIPAGTELLYSRREG
-326 REEPLLLSKQV
+326 REPEPLLLSKQV

-352 SESSGSVVSVKLDAK
+352 QQGSGSVVSVKLDAK

-382 RMAVVLVEKGVAEVL
+382 RMAVVLIEKGKAEVL

-438 IVEKRTVGPSLGAD
+438 IIEKRTVGPSLGAD
-452 NIKRGFDS
+452 NIARGFHS
-460 TKIGFI
+460 TQIGFV

-479 GGISVL
+479 GGISVF

-506 LPGMAA
+506 LPGMAG

-542 TAISVGYDNAFA
+542 TAIHVGYQHAFS

-569 LFMFGSGPVRGFAVV
+569 LFMFGSGPIRGFAVV

-593 FSSVLVSRAL
+593 FSSVLVSRAM

-609 RKVRLHKVSIG
+609 RKVRLSKVSIG

>member
-1 MNQYPLWKYLLIFG
+1 MNHYPLWKYVLILG
-15 MLALGLVY
+15 ALVLGFIY
-23 ALPNLYGESPAVQV
+23 TLPNFYGESPALQI
-37 MPLRTHLKADAALLK
+37 MPLRAQLKADSALLK
-52 RVEDALAFAQINP
+52 RVEDALASAQITP
-65 EVLTLDATSIKARFT
+65 EVVTLDATNIKARFS

-86 KAKDIL
+86 RAKDIL
-92 QAKLGEDYMVAL
+92 QTRLGEDYVVAL

-109 SPQWLVKINALP
+109 SPQWLARMNALP

-126 DLRGGVHFLLQ
+126 DLRGGVHFMLQ

-142 VLDKALETATSDFRA
+142 VLDKSLENSVSEFRA
-157 ALREQNIPYA
+157 ILREQNIPYA
-167 GVSREGNIL
+167 GVTRDGNTL
-176 SIRFRDDA
+176 SIRFRDAA
-184 TRSKGMSEL
+184 TRSKGMDEL
-193 KQRFGGMDFN
+193 NQRFRGMEFN
-203 DSDTS
+203 DSDKS
-208 SDFRLS
+208 ADFRLL
-214 AVLKPQEEQAIQ
+214 ATIKPQEEQVIQ
-226 KAAVQQNL
+226 KAALQQNL

-246 AEPVIQQQGVDRIVV
+246 AEPVIQQQGFDRIVV
-261 QLPGMQDTS
+261 QLPGMQDTT
-270 RAEGILGRTA
+270 RAEAILGRTA

-292 SDPQVRD
+292 PDSRD
-299 YNPEKIEAAKNGM
+299 FSPEKIEAAKNGII
-312 VPAGTELLYSRRDG
+312 PAGTELLYSLRDG
-326 REEPLLLSKQV
+326 RTEPLLISRQV

-352 SESSGSVVSVKLDAK
+352 QQNSGSVVSVKLDVK
-367 GGIAMKNASREGIKR
+367 GGIAMKNASRDGIKR
-382 RMAVVLVEKGVAEVL
+382 RMAVVLIEKGKAEVL

-438 IVEKRTVGPSLGAD
+438 IIEKRTVGPSLGAD

-542 TAISVGYDNAFA
+542 TAIHVGYDHAFA

-569 LFMFGSGPVRGFAVV
+569 LFMFGSGPIRGFAVV

-593 FSSVLVSRAL
+593 FSSVMVSRAM
-603 VNLIYG
+603 VNLLYG
-609 RKVRLHKVSIG
+609 RKARLNKVSIG

>member
-1 MNQYPLWKYLLIFG
+1 MNHYPLWKYLLIFG
-15 MLALGLVY
+15 ALTFGLVY

-37 MPLRTHLKADAALLK
+37 MPLRSHLKADNALLK
-52 RVEDALAFAQINP
+52 RVDEALKSAQIIP
-65 EVLTLDATSIKARFT
+65 EVLTLDATSIKARFA

-92 QAKLGEDYMVAL
+92 QAQLGEDYVVAL
-104 NLQPR
+104 NLLPR
-109 SPQWLVKINALP
+109 SPQWLVNINALP

-126 DLRGGVHFLLQ
+126 DLRGGVHFMLQ

-142 VLDKALETATSDFRA
+142 VLDKALDTAISDFRSS
-157 ALREQNIPYA
+157 LREQNIPYS
-167 GVSREGNIL
+167 GVSREGNSL
-176 SIRFRDDA
+176 SIKFRDA
-184 TRSKGMSEL
+184 VTRGRAMAEL
-193 KQRFGGMDFN
+193 KQRFSGMEYN
-203 DSDTS
+203 DSDTG
-208 SDFRLS
+208 SDYRLT
-214 AVLKPQEEQAIQ
+214 VTLKPQEELIIQ

-246 AEPVIQQQGVDRIVV
+246 AEPVIQQQGADRIVV
-261 QLPGMQDTS
+261 QLPGMQDTT
-270 RAEGILGRTA
+270 RAEAILGRTA

-287 EAHLN
+287 EAHMN
-292 SDPQVRD
+292 ADSRD
-299 YNPEKIEAAKNGM
+299 YSPEKIQAAKNGLI
-312 VPAGTELLYSRRDG
+312 PSGTELLYSRREG
-326 REEPLLLSKQV
+326 REPEPLLLSKQV

-352 SESSGSVVSVKLDAK
+352 QQSSGSVVSVKLDSK

-382 RMAVVLVEKGVAEVL
+382 RMAVVLIEKGKAEVL

-438 IVEKRTVGPSLGAD
+438 IIEKRTVGPSLGAD

-466 AISIFMIVYYLMF
+466 AISIFMIVYYMMF

-542 TAISVGYDNAFA
+542 TAIHVGYEHAFA

-569 LFMFGSGPVRGFAVV
+569 LFMFGSGPIRGFAVV

-593 FSSVLVSRAL
+593 FSSVLVSRAM

-609 RKVRLHKVSIG
+609 RKVRLNKVSIG

>member
-1 MNQYPLWKYLLIFG
+1 MNHYPLWKYLLIFG
-15 MLALGLVY
+15 TLALGLVY
-23 ALPNLYGESPAVQV
+23 ALPNFYGESPAVQI
-37 MPLRTHLKADAALLK
+37 MPLRTQLKADGALLK
-52 RVEDALAFAQINP
+52 RVEDALKAAQISP
-65 EVLTLDATSIKARFT
+65 EILTLDATSIKARFT

-92 QAKLGEDYMVAL
+92 QAQLGEDYVVAL

-126 DLRGGVHFLLQ
+126 DLRGGVHFMLQ

-142 VLDKALETATSDFRA
+142 VLDKALDTAISDFRA
-157 ALREQNIPYA
+157 TLREQNIPYA
-167 GVSREGNIL
+167 GVSREGNSL
-176 SIRFRDDA
+176 SIKFRDAA
-184 TRSKGMSEL
+184 TRSSGLAEL
-193 KQRFGGMDFN
+193 KQRFGGMEFN
-203 DSDTS
+203 DSDSS
-208 SDFRLS
+208 SDFRLT
-214 AVLKPQEEQAIQ
+214 AALKPQEEQSIQ

-246 AEPVIQQQGVDRIVV
+246 AEPVIQQQGFDRIVV
-261 QLPGMQDTS
+261 QLPGMQDTT
-270 RAEGILGRTA
+270 RAEAILGRTA

-292 SDPQVRD
+292 ADSRD
-299 YNPEKIEAAKNGM
+299 YSPEKIEAAKRG
-312 VPAGTELLYSRRDG
+312 VIPAGTELLYSRREG
-326 REEPLLLSKQV
+326 REPEPLLLSKQV

-352 SESSGSVVSVKLDAK
+352 QQGSGSVVSVKLDAK

-382 RMAVVLVEKGVAEVL
+382 RMAVVLIEKGKAEVL

-405 LSNRFQITGMRNTEE
+405 LSNRFQITGMRNTQE

-438 IVEKRTVGPSLGAD
+438 IIEKRTVGPSLGAD
-452 NIKRGFDS
+452 NIARGFHS
-460 TKIGFI
+460 TQIGFV

-479 GGISVL
+479 GGISVF

-506 LPGMAA
+506 LPGMAG

-542 TAISVGYDNAFA
+542 TAIHVGYGHAFS

-569 LFMFGSGPVRGFAVV
+569 LFMFGSGPIRGFAVV

-593 FSSVLVSRAL
+593 FSSVLVSRAM

-609 RKVRLHKVSIG
+609 RKVRLAKVSIG

>member
-1 MNQYPLWKYLLIFG
+1 MNHYPLWKYLLIFG
-15 MLALGLVY
+15 TLVVGLVY
-23 ALPNLYGESPAVQV
+23 SLPNLYGESPALQI
-37 MPLRTHLKADAALLK
+37 MPVRAHLKVDAALLK
-52 RVEDALAFAQINP
+52 RVEAALNAAKISP
-65 EVLTLDATSIKARFT
+65 EVLAQDATGIKARFA
-80 DIDTQG
+80 DIDTQA

-92 QAKLGEDYMVAL
+92 QAQLGEDYVVAL

-109 SPQWLVKINALP
+109 SPPWFGYINALP

-126 DLRGGVHFLLQ
+126 DLRGGVYFLLQ

-142 VLDKALETATSDFRA
+142 ALDKTLDASVSEFRSS
-157 ALREQNIPYA
+157 LREQNIPYS
-167 GVSREGNIL
+167 GVTREGNNLI
-176 SIRFRDDA
+176 IKFRDAA
-184 TRSKGMSEL
+184 TRSKGLAEL
-193 KQRFGGMDFN
+193 KQRFGGMEYNDN
-203 DSDTS
+203 DSS
-208 SDFRLS
+208 SDFRLI
-214 AVLKPQEEQAIQ
+214 AILKLQEQQSIQ

-246 AEPVIQQQGVDRIVV
+246 AEPVIQQQGADRIVV
-261 QLPGMQDTS
+261 QLPGMQDPI
-270 RAEGILGRTA
+270 RARAILGRTA

-287 EAHLN
+287 EAHL
-292 SDPQVRD
+292 SPDARD
-299 YNPEKIEAAKNGM
+299 YNPEKIAAAENGII
-312 VPAGTELLYSRRDG
+312 PAGTELLYSRRDG
-326 REEPLLLSKQV
+326 REEALLLSKQV
-337 VFTGENLTGADASID
+337 IFTGENLTGAAASID
-352 SESSGSVVSVKLDAK
+352 SQNAGSVVSVTLDAK
-367 GGIAMKNASREGIKR
+367 GGLAMKNASREGVKR
-382 RMAVVLVEKGVAEVL
+382 RMAVVLIERGKAEVL

-405 LSNRFQITGMRNTEE
+405 LSNRFQITGMRNTQE

-438 IVEKRTVGPSLGAD
+438 IIEERTVGPSLGAD
-452 NIKRGFDS
+452 NIARGFQS
-460 TKIGFI
+460 TQIGFI
-466 AISIFMIVYYLMF
+466 AIAIFMIAYYMMF

-542 TAISVGYDNAFA
+542 TAIHTGYNNAFA

-569 LFMFGSGPVRGFAVV
+569 LFMFGSGPIRGFAVV

-593 FSSVLVSRAL
+593 FSSVLVSRAM

-609 RKVRLHKVSIG
+609 RKARLTKVSIG

>member
-1 MNQYPLWKYLLIFG
+1 MNHYPLWKNLLIVG

-23 ALPNLYGESPAVQV
+23 TLPNFYGESPAVQI
-37 MPLRTHLKADAALLK
+37 MPLHAQMKVDAVLLK
-52 RVEDALAFAQINP
+52 RVEDALKSAQINP
-65 EVLTLDATSIKARFT
+65 EILSMDANSIKARFA

-92 QAKLGEDYMVAL
+92 QTLLGQDYEVAL

-109 SPQWLVKINALP
+109 SPQWLVKMNALP

-126 DLRGGVHFLLQ
+126 DLRGGVHFMLQ
-137 VDMKS
+137 VDMKH
-142 VLDKALETATSDFRA
+142 VLDKELDTAVSDYRV
-157 ALREQNIPYA
+157 ALREQSIPYSGA
-167 GVSREGNIL
+167 SRDDNSVTIK
-176 SIRFRDDA
+176 FRDA
-184 TRSKGMSEL
+184 ETRSKGMNEL
-193 KQRFGGMDFN
+193 KSRFNGMDFN
-203 DSDTS
+203 DSDSS
-208 SDFRLS
+208 SDFKL
-214 AVLKPQEEQAIQ
+214 VVTFKPQEVQVIQ

-246 AEPVIQQQGVDRIVV
+246 AEPVIQQQGFDRIIV
-261 QLPGMQDTS
+261 QLPGMQDTT
-270 RAEGILGRTA
+270 RAEAILGRTA

-287 EAHLN
+287 EAHMH
-292 SDPQVRD
+292 PEARD
-299 YNPEKIEAAKNGM
+299 YNPEKIEAAKRGII
-312 VPAGTELLYSRRDG
+312 PAGTELLYSHRDG
-326 REEPLLLSKQV
+326 VDEPLLLSKQV

-352 SESSGSVVSVKLDAK
+352 QQGSGSVVNVKLDAK
-367 GGIAMKNASREGIKR
+367 GGIAMKNATREGVKR
-382 RMAVVLVEKGVAEVL
+382 RMAVVLIEKGVAEVL

-405 LSNRFQITGMRNTEE
+405 LSNRFQITGMHSTQE

-438 IVEKRTVGPSLGAD
+438 IVEKRTVGPSLGAE
-452 NIKRGFDS
+452 NIARGFNS

-466 AISIFMIVYYLMF
+466 AISIFMIVYYLLF

-485 ALGANLLLLVALLSM
+485 ALAANLLLLVALLSM

-542 TAISVGYDNAFA
+542 TAISVGYEHAFA

-563 LIAGIA
+563 LIVGAF
-569 LFMFGSGPVRGFAVV
+569 LFMFGTGPIRGFAVV

-593 FSSVLVSRAL
+593 FSSVLVSRAM

-609 RKVRLHKVSIG
+609 RKTRLSKVSIG

>member
-1 MNQYPLWKYLLIFG
+1 MNHYPLWKYLLIFG
-15 MLALGLVY
+15 TLAMGLVY
-23 ALPNLYGESPAVQV
+23 ALPNFYGESPAVQV
-37 MPLRTHLKADAALLK
+37 MPLRTQLKADGALLK
-52 RVEDALAFAQINP
+52 RVEDALKAAKITP
-65 EVLTLDATSIKARFT
+65 EVLTLDATSIKARFA

-92 QAKLGEDYMVAL
+92 QTQLGEDYVVAL

-126 DLRGGVHFLLQ
+126 DLRGGVHFMLQ

-157 ALREQNIPYA
+157 TLREQNVPYA
-167 GVSREGNIL
+167 GVSREGNSL
-176 SIRFRDDA
+176 SVKFRDA
-184 TRSKGMSEL
+184 ETRSKGLSEL
-193 KQRFGGMDFN
+193 KQHYNGMEFN
-203 DSDTS
+203 DSDSS
-208 SDFRLS
+208 SDFRLT
-214 AVLKPQEEQAIQ
+214 AALKPQEEQSIQ

-246 AEPVIQQQGVDRIVV
+246 AEPVIQQQGFDRIVV
-261 QLPGMQDTS
+261 QLPGMQDTT
-270 RAEGILGRTA
+270 RAEAILGRTA

-292 SDPQVRD
+292 ADSRD
-299 YNPEKIEAAKNGM
+299 YSPEKIEAAKRG
-312 VPAGTELLYSRRDG
+312 VIPAGTELLYSSREG
-326 REEPLLLSKQV
+326 REPEPLLLSKQV

-352 SESSGSVVSVKLDAK
+352 QQGSGSVVSVKLDAK

-382 RMAVVLVEKGVAEVL
+382 RMAVVLIEKGKAEVL

-438 IVEKRTVGPSLGAD
+438 IIEKRTVGPSLGAD
-452 NIKRGFDS
+452 NIARGFHS
-460 TKIGFI
+460 TQIGFV

-479 GGISVL
+479 GGISVF

-506 LPGMAA
+506 LPGMAG

-542 TAISVGYDNAFA
+542 TAIHVGYQHAFS

-569 LFMFGSGPVRGFAVV
+569 LFMFGSGPIRGFAVV

-593 FSSVLVSRAL
+593 FSSVLVSRAM

-609 RKVRLHKVSIG
+609 RKARLSKVSIG

>member
-1 MNQYPLWKYLLIFG
+1 MNHYPLWKYLLIFG
-15 MLALGLVY
+15 ALVFGLVY

-37 MPLRTHLKADAALLK
+37 MPLRSHLKADGVLLK
-52 RVEDALAFAQINP
+52 RVEDALKTAQISP
-65 EVLTLDATSIKARFT
+65 EILALDATSIKARFT

-92 QAKLGEDYMVAL
+92 QAQLGEDYVVAL

-126 DLRGGVHFLLQ
+126 DLRGGVHFMLQ

-142 VLDKALETATSDFRA
+142 VLDKALAT
-157 ALREQNIPYA
+157 LREQNIPYS
-167 GVSREGNIL
+167 GVSREGNGL
-176 SIRFRDDA
+176 SIKFRDAA

-193 KQRFGGMDFN
+193 KQRFGGMEYN
-203 DSDTS
+203 DSDTGS
-208 SDFRLS
+208 EFRLS
-214 AVLKPQEEQAIQ
+214 ATLKLLEVESIQ

-246 AEPVIQQQGVDRIVV
+246 AEPVIQQQGFDRIVV
-261 QLPGMQDTS
+261 QLPGMQDTT

-292 SDPQVRD
+292 ADSRD
-299 YNPEKIEAAKNGM
+299 YSPEKIEAARNGM
-312 VPAGTELLYSRRDG
+312 IPAGTELLYSRRDG
-326 REEPLLLSKQV
+326 REEPLLLSRQV

-352 SESSGSVVSVKLDAK
+352 QQTSGSVVSVKLDAK

-382 RMAVVLVEKGVAEVL
+382 RMAVVLIEKGKAEVL

-405 LSNRFQITGMRNTEE
+405 LSNRFQITGMRSTEE

-438 IVEKRTVGPSLGAD
+438 IIEKRTVGPSLGAD
-452 NIKRGFDS
+452 NIARGFHS
-460 TKIGFI
+460 TQIGFI
-466 AISIFMIVYYLMF
+466 AIAIFMIVYYMIF
-479 GGISVL
+479 GGISVV

-506 LPGMAA
+506 LPGMAG

-542 TAISVGYDNAFA
+542 TAIHVGYDNAFA

-569 LFMFGSGPVRGFAVV
+569 LFMFGSGPIRGFAVV

-593 FSSVLVSRAL
+593 FSSVLVSRAM

-609 RKVRLHKVSIG
+609 RKVRLSKVSIG